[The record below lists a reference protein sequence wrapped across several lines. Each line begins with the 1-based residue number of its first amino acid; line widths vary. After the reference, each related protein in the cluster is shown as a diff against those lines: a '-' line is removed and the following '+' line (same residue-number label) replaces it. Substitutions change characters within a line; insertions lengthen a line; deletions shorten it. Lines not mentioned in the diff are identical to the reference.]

1 MHESETE
8 QLDQLCFALE
18 GRSDSTLMLIAC
30 DTQTTRLRIFK
41 KLQAH
46 FPDQPIYELDLSG
59 EQVESLNRSLRQNLP
74 EQVLT
79 ATEPPYLVH
88 VSGLEDSLFINQ
100 GGEIRVSTLV
110 AQLNF
115 ERETL
120 FRDFPFTTLI
130 WTDPHFLDV
139 LKRQAPDL
147 WSWLVYVY
155 EFESETPAVSEPI
168 QPQSYPEL
176 QPGLSPERQARIAN
190 LEAKYTQLNLKEA
203 KERVLREKLN
213 LQKLLGREYAEVHD
227 YEKSIKAYRTAQSL
241 LEQLKDDGSELLE
254 VLFNLGT
261 SYLQSR
267 KYGEAL
273 EAYKNSLI
281 QQKKLNTSLNYG
293 ATYHQLG
300 WVYEG
305 QCKWDEAIHHYQL
318 AIEWMKKTNN
328 EAKIGSSYHQ
338 IGIVYQLQGKWNQA
352 VQHYQLAIEWMKKT
366 NTEIQIGGTYHQIGM
381 VYEEQNKWDDA
392 IQFYETALK
401 WKAQARDEYRMGDSY
416 HQLGNVFLK
425 QDKYPEAIQHYE
437 LALNWYHKTYNQFQL
452 GGTYHQLGL
461 AYQKERNWDK
471 AIQNDQLA
479 LTWYQKAHNEFDLYK
494 SYWSLAEIY
503 LTKAQL
509 NQAIQY
515 CQLAL
520 ANIQKWPPSN
530 AKEIH
535 KAIEKMRQTIEE
547 KKIEK

>member
-1 MHESETE
+1 MKETE
-8 QLDQLCFALE
+8 SAQLAQLCFALE
-18 GRSDSTLMLIAC
+18 GRTEGTLVLIAC
-30 DTQTTRLRIFK
+30 DSQTTRSRIFQY
-41 KLQAH
+41 LQDQ
-46 FPDQPIYELDLSG
+46 FPSQPVYELDLSG

-74 EQVLT
+74 EQVLS
-79 ATEPPYLVH
+79 ATDPPYLVH
-88 VSGLEDSLFINQ
+88 VSGLEDSLFISE
-100 GGEIRVSTLV
+100 GGKIQVSTLV

-120 FRDFPFTTLI
+120 FRDFPFTTII

-155 EFESETPAVSEPI
+155 EFESETPAVSESV
-168 QPQSYPEL
+168 QPQAYPEL
-176 QPGLSPERQARIAN
+176 VPGLTPERQARIAN
-190 LEAKYTQLNLKEA
+190 LESKYAQLNLKEA

-227 YEKSIKAYRTAQSL
+227 YEKSIKAYRIAQSL

-254 VLFNLGT
+254 VFFNLGT
-261 SYLQSR
+261 SHLQSR
-267 KYGEAL
+267 NYEEAL
-273 EAYKNSLI
+273 EAYQASLN
-281 QQKKLNTSLNYG
+281 QQKKLNNSFNYG

-305 QCKWDEAIHHYQL
+305 QYKWDDAIHHYQL

-328 EAKIGSSYHQ
+328 ESKIGSSYHQ

-352 VQHYQLAIEWMKKT
+352 VQHYLLAIEWMKKT

-381 VYEEQNKWDDA
+381 VYEEQDKWDDA

-401 WKAQARDEYRMGDSY
+401 WKIQARDEYRMGDSY

-425 QDKYPEAIQHYE
+425 QNKYPEAIQHYE
-437 LALNWYHKTYNQFQL
+437 LAINWYHKTFNQFQL

-461 AYQKERNWDK
+461 AYQKEHNWDK
-471 AIQNDQLA
+471 AIQNYQFA
-479 LTWYQKAHNEFDLYK
+479 LTWYQTVHHEFDLYK

-509 NQAIQY
+509 EQAHQY
-515 CQLAL
+515 CLLAL
-520 ANIQKWPPSN
+520 ANIQKWPPPN
-530 AKEIH
+530 AKKIQ
-535 KAIEKMRQTIEE
+535 KAIEKLVQA
-547 KKIEK
+547 IEKTN